1 MSIMKLML
9 PPVVSSGQYQMME
22 SSMAMVE
29 HIAMTDKAMIG
40 PQWHSRLTSWMFS
53 NVTIVDRNFIFT
65 NKMTGQFSSWT
76 IWNTRFL
83 LCYLERSSVQAMH
96 MFSLFFCLSCKQTDR
111 SGLTWPF
118 CLSLFFKM
126 TNSSIPY
133 CQFRALSLLTDWYP
147 PSKRERKR
155 KIIYTI
161 SYPICYVINYVYHQ
175 SYE

>member
-96 MFSLFFCLSCKQTDR
+96 MFSLFFCLSCKQTDLD
-111 SGLTWPF
+111 SLGLFVFHCSLRWQTAASLIVNLGHYLCWQIDTLHL
-118 CLSLFFKM
+118 CLWTIKIAVTLNPDHNHFLAFF
-126 TNSSIPY
+126 
-133 CQFRALSLLTDWYP
+133 QVLVGF
-147 PSKRERKR
+147 E
-155 KIIYTI
+155 
-161 SYPICYVINYVYHQ
+161 
-175 SYE
+175 